1 MRARQ
6 KLFQVVTA
14 VFVVVMTGSTGY
26 YILFGGK
33 PRFMDCVY
41 MTVIS
46 LTSVGYGEVLEVTG
60 NTAAQIFTM
69 LIITFGMGIILYAI
83 SAMTAVLIEGEL
95 SGYLRERK
103 MQKQI
108 QKLKGHHIVCGGGE
122 TGKPLVEELVKNR
135 EKVVLIEMDQNKI
148 DQFKYSKRLFHVKG
162 DATEDKNLFKA
173 GIDQAAGLII
183 CLPVDKDTLFVTM
196 SARMINSDIRI
207 ISRMVDPK
215 LEPKLMRAGADRV
228 VSPNFIGALRM
239 ASEIIRPT
247 VVNFLD
253 TMLRSK
259 QGTLRIHQLTISKGS
274 PAAGKKIAE
283 SGIRDK
289 YGLLVLGS
297 KEEGQNIE
305 FNPPPFYELKEGMA
319 IIVMGEMSDIERAR
333 MDF

>member
-1 MRARQ
+1 
-6 KLFQVVTA
+6 
-14 VFVVVMTGSTGY
+14 
-26 YILFGGK
+26 
-33 PRFMDCVY
+33 

-83 SAMTAVLIEGEL
+83 SALTAVLIEGEL

-103 MQKQI
+103 MHKQI

-122 TGKPLVEELVKNR
+122 TGKPLVEELIKNR
-135 EKVVLIEMDQNKI
+135 EKVVLIEMDQDKI
-148 DQFKYSKRLFHVKG
+148 DQFECPKRLFHVKG

-173 GIDQAAGLII
+173 GIEQAAGLII

-215 LEPKLMRAGADRV
+215 LEPKLMKAGADRV
-228 VSPNFIGALRM
+228 VSPNFVGALRM

-253 TMLRSK
+253 SMLRCR
-259 QGTLRIHQLTISKGS
+259 QGTLRIHQLIISKDS

-289 YGLLVLGS
+289 YDLLILGS

-305 FNPPPFYELKEGMA
+305 FNPPPCYELKEGMA
-319 IIVMGEMSDIERAR
+319 IIVMGEMNDIERAR